1 MIADSLTGEPIVT
14 SVGTFGKAADLK
26 LLYRMGS
33 HLFPAAS
40 GAKNRKMAHPRVS
53 WSCRNYE
60 LSRLSPSLKKA
71 YLKKAYQHCYESL
84 LLTGCEGNDYRSPP
98 IGVSNG
104 SRNRLK
110 PGNGLPFDR
119 ASKEGTNGQ
128 AFDDGSCHLAH
139 IVRYHTRTRNSALR
153 FLLS

>member
-1 MIADSLTGEPIVT
+1 VIADSVTGEPIVT
-14 SVGTFGKAADLK
+14 SGGTFGKAADLQ

-33 HLFPAAS
+33 QWFLAAN
-40 GAKNRKMAHPRVS
+40 GAKNGKMAHPRVS

-60 LSRLSPSLKKA
+60 LPRLSPSLKKA

-84 LLTGCEGNDYRSPP
+84 LLTGCEGNGYRSPP
-98 IGVSNG
+98 IGRING

-139 IVRYHTRTRNSALR
+139 IVRYRTCTRNSALR